1 MNTKLSNYKFY
12 ILTEKHYVKL
22 NWKKKLLE
30 TLEII
35 KRNSKSKFNQVLPKS
50 QYTEQEI
57 IEIVN
62 MIQSLNKLEFN
73 NLFLNIVVSENLENW
88 LEIFEWMYQLANP
101 SEKNDIDLTYVNG
114 TIIIANSNHKPIYKV
129 NFIDIVPV
137 SLGDLYFS
145 ESENGSEDITA
156 SIVFEYEQY
165 NIQKIIEE

>member
-1 MNTKLSNYKFY
+1 MTDLYTNLNKLTKNRGILLLDKFPNTQISLFNFN
-12 ILTEKHYVKL
+12 IPGI
-22 NWKKKLLE
+22 
-30 TLEII
+30 TLPAATQHSPFFT
-35 KRNSKSKFNQVLPKS
+35 KPV
-50 QYTEQEI
+50 YGD
-57 IEIVN
+57 
-62 MIQSLNKLEFN
+62 KLEFN